1 MIFVLF
7 GLLAAAALVFLFSPL
22 AFKSETESREQVL
35 NPYRRQLSEL
45 EKEKERGV
53 IDEAEAASI
62 RLEIKRRLI
71 RESQAHKDRATE
83 PEERQAKIIPAV
95 GLILLVTAAALLYA
109 WLGRPD
115 LPGSAVRDSDK
126 LPQQAL
132 AELGDLDQKLAKL
145 RARLKEN
152 PDEYEGWLLLARS
165 NLSLGRYEEAANAF
179 GRAAELRAG
188 DAEIFALQ
196 GQALVGL
203 HGGIVTPA
211 ASLAFGRAFE
221 LQPEHP
227 TPRLYEGYR
236 LFQAGNVRAAL
247 AIWQKLVVEVPANTL
262 WLERIRMEISRA
274 EAIIAQQDKLL
285 TGPKVPTPD
294 SERIEAAR
302 QMSPSQ
308 RQTFIESMVARLRG
322 RLEEQPDDLDGWLRL
337 ARAEEV
343 MGNIEAAIAA
353 LDRAADLAGPDSETD
368 IAAWRER
375 LAKEI
380 SGN

>member
-7 GLLAAAALVFLFSPL
+7 GLLAVTALGFLFSPL
-22 AFKSETESREQVL
+22 AFKSGTESRELVL

-45 EKEKERGV
+45 EKEKQRGV
-53 IDEAEAASI
+53 IDEADANSI
-62 RLEIKRRLI
+62 RLEIERRLI
-71 RESQAHKDRATE
+71 RESQAHKDRASE
-83 PEERQAKIIPAV
+83 PEERQAKIIPAL

-115 LPGSAVRDSDK
+115 LPGSATRDSDQ
-126 LPQQAL
+126 LAPQAL
-132 AELGDLDQKLAKL
+132 TELGDIDQMLAKL

-152 PDEYEGWLLLARS
+152 PDELEGWLLLARS

-179 GRAAELRAG
+179 GRAAELQAG
-188 DAEIFALQ
+188 DAEIYAQQ

-203 HGGIVTPA
+203 HGGIITPA
-211 ASLAFGRAFE
+211 ASLAFGRAFA

-227 TPRLYEGYR
+227 APRLYEGYR
-236 LFQAGNVRAAL
+236 LFQAGNVKAAL
-247 AIWQKLVVEVPANTL
+247 AIWQKLVVEVPANTP

-274 EAIIAQQDKLL
+274 EAIIAQQETLL
-285 TGPKVPTPD
+285 AGPKVPTPD

-302 QMSPSQ
+302 EMSPGE
-308 RQTFIESMVARLRG
+308 RQAFIESMVARLRG

-343 MGNIEAAIAA
+343 LGNTEAAIAA
-353 LDRAADLAGPDSETD
+353 LDRAAGLAGPDSETG
-368 IAAWRER
+368 IVAWRER
-375 LAKEI
+375 LAKQV

>member
-1 MIFVLF
+1 MIFGLF
-7 GLLAAAALVFLFSPL
+7 GLLAVTALVFLFSPL
-22 AFKSETESREQVL
+22 AFKFGTESRELVL

-53 IDEAEAASI
+53 LDEAEANSI
-62 RLEIKRRLI
+62 KLEIERRLI

-83 PEERQAKIIPAV
+83 PEEWKAKMIPAA
-95 GLILLVTAAALLYA
+95 GLILVVTAAALFYA

-115 LPGSAVRDSDK
+115 LPGSAARSSAQ

-132 AELGDLDQKLAKL
+132 AELGDLDQKLAML

-152 PDEYEGWLLLARS
+152 PDEFEGWLLLARS
-165 NLSLGRYEEAANAF
+165 NLSLGRYEAAANAF
-179 GRAAELRAG
+179 GRAAEIRAG
-188 DAEIFALQ
+188 DAEIHALQ

-203 HGGIVTPA
+203 HGGIITPA
-211 ASLAFGRAFE
+211 ASLAFGRASE

-227 TPRLYEGYR
+227 APRLYEGYR

-247 AIWQKLVVEVPANTL
+247 AIWQKLVVEVPANSR
-262 WLERIRMEISRA
+262 WLERIRMEISGA
-274 EAIIAQQDKLL
+274 EAIIARQETLL
-285 TGPKVPTPD
+285 AGPNVPTAG
-294 SERIEAAR
+294 SEQIEAAR
-302 QMSPSQ
+302 EMSPSE
-308 RQTFIESMVARLRG
+308 RQAFIESMVARLRG
-322 RLEEQPDDLDGWLRL
+322 RLEGQGDDLDGWLRL

-343 MGNIEAAIAA
+343 LGNIEAAVAA

-368 IAAWRER
+368 IVAWRER
-375 LAKEI
+375 LAKEV

>member
-1 MIFVLF
+1 MIFGLF
-7 GLLAAAALVFLFSPL
+7 GLLAVTALVFLFSPL
-22 AFKSETESREQVL
+22 AFKFGTESRELVL

-53 IDEAEAASI
+53 LDEAEANSI
-62 RLEIKRRLI
+62 KLEIERRLI

-83 PEERQAKIIPAV
+83 PEEWKAKMIPAA
-95 GLILLVTAAALLYA
+95 GLILVVTAAALFYA

-115 LPGSAVRDSDK
+115 LPGSSARSSAQ

-132 AELGDLDQKLAKL
+132 AELGDLDQKLAML

-152 PDEYEGWLLLARS
+152 PDEFEGWLLLARS

-179 GRAAELRAG
+179 GRAAEIRAG
-188 DAEIFALQ
+188 DAEIYALQ

-203 HGGIVTPA
+203 HGGIITPA
-211 ASLAFGRAFE
+211 ASLAFGRASE

-227 TPRLYEGYR
+227 APRLYEGYR

-247 AIWQKLVVEVPANTL
+247 AIWQKLVVEVPANSR
-262 WLERIRMEISRA
+262 WLERIRMEISGA
-274 EAIIAQQDKLL
+274 EAIIARQETLL
-285 TGPKVPTPD
+285 AGPNVPTAG
-294 SERIEAAR
+294 SEQIEAAR
-302 QMSPSQ
+302 EMSPSE
-308 RQTFIESMVARLRG
+308 RQAFIESMVARLRG
-322 RLEEQPDDLDGWLRL
+322 RLEGQGDDLDGWLRL

-343 MGNIEAAIAA
+343 LGNIEAAVAA

-368 IAAWRER
+368 IVAWRER
-375 LAKEI
+375 LAKEV

>member
-7 GLLAAAALVFLFSPL
+7 GLLAVTALVFVFSPL
-22 AFKSETESREQVL
+22 AFKSGTESRELVL

-53 IDEAEAASI
+53 IDETEANSI
-62 RLEIKRRLI
+62 RIEIERRLI
-71 RESQAHKDRATE
+71 RESEAHKDRAIE
-83 PEERQAKIIPAV
+83 PEEQKTKIIPAV
-95 GLILLVTAAALLYA
+95 GLVLSVTAAALFYA

-115 LPGSAVRDSDK
+115 LPGNAARGSDQ
-126 LPQQAL
+126 LPQQTL
-132 AELGDLDQKLAKL
+132 AELGDFDQMLAKL

-152 PDEYEGWLLLARS
+152 PDEFEGWLLLARS
-165 NLSLGRYEEAANAF
+165 NLSLGHYQEAANAF

-188 DAEIFALQ
+188 DAEIYVLQ

-203 HGGIVTPA
+203 HGGIITPA

-227 TPRLYEGYR
+227 APRLYEGYR
-236 LFQAGNVRAAL
+236 LFQEGSVRGAL
-247 AIWQKLVVEVPANTL
+247 AIWQKLVVEIPADTP

-274 EAIIAQQDKLL
+274 EAIIAQQETLL

-302 QMSPSQ
+302 EMSPSE
-308 RQTFIESMVARLRG
+308 RQAFIESMVARLRG
-322 RLEEQPDDLDGWLRL
+322 RLEGQPDDLDGWLRL

-343 MGNIEAAIAA
+343 LGNIEAAIAA
-353 LDRAADLAGPDSETD
+353 LDRAGDLAGPNSETD

-375 LAKEI
+375 LAKEV

>member
-7 GLLAAAALVFLFSPL
+7 GLLAVIALVFLFSPL
-22 AFKSETESREQVL
+22 AFKSGTESRELVL

-53 IDEAEAASI
+53 IDEAEANSI
-62 RLEIKRRLI
+62 RIEIERRLI

-83 PEERQAKIIPAV
+83 PEERKAKIVPAV

-115 LPGSAVRDSDK
+115 LPGSAARGSDQ

-132 AELGDLDQKLAKL
+132 AELGDINQMLAKL

-152 PDEYEGWLLLARS
+152 PDEFEGWLLLARS
-165 NLSLGRYEEAANAF
+165 NLSLGRYQEAANAF
-179 GRAAELRAG
+179 GRAAELQAG
-188 DAEIFALQ
+188 DAEIYALQ

-203 HGGIVTPA
+203 HGGIITPA
-211 ASLAFGRAFE
+211 ASLAFGRAFA

-227 TPRLYEGYR
+227 APRLYEGYR
-236 LFQAGNVRAAL
+236 LFQEGDVKAAL
-247 AIWQKLVVEVPANTL
+247 AIWQKLVVEVPANTQ

-274 EAIIAQQDKLL
+274 EAIIAQQEMLL
-285 TGPKVPTPD
+285 RGPKVPTPD
-294 SERIEAAR
+294 SARIEAAR
-302 QMSPSQ
+302 EMSPSE
-308 RQTFIESMVARLRG
+308 RQAFIESMVARLRG
-322 RLEEQPDDLDGWLRL
+322 RLEGQPDDLDGWLRL

-343 MGNIEAAIAA
+343 LGNIEAAIAA
-353 LDRAADLAGPDSETD
+353 LDQAADLAGPASEID
-368 IAAWRER
+368 FAAWRER
-375 LAKEI
+375 LAKEA